1 VFLFKKIMEVLKKCC
16 RLLSVDT
23 DSFSSMTQRMAD
35 TRLFVEK
42 KHSHRLR
49 DRGTGKNFVSGV
61 VAYPR
66 KSHDS
71 PHVRSIRKVFFLCVL
86 LCTTPILAEPSHEA
100 LQTSLGT
107 SRPTS
112 NFPFRHVETR
122 PIQSPQALLFV
133 SFSIPKEHFMRLL
146 QQAKALHVP
155 LVLNGV
161 LNHNL
166 NQTLAKI
173 FEFNQKIKANLLI
186 DPRLFKTFHI
196 TRVPTLVV
204 LTSSS
209 TFQSIQK
216 NPPEFDVIRGDMS
229 LRSML
234 KAIAVHGDVGKATA
248 QRLLEEETR

>member
-1 VFLFKKIMEVLKKCC
+1 V
-16 RLLSVDT
+16 
-23 DSFSSMTQRMAD
+23 
-35 TRLFVEK
+35 
-42 KHSHRLR
+42 
-49 DRGTGKNFVSGV
+49 
-61 VAYPR
+61 
-66 KSHDS
+66 
-71 PHVRSIRKVFFLCVL
+71 
-86 LCTTPILAEPSHEA
+86 TPLLAEPSHGSIQEGLTVKVA
-100 LQTSLGT
+100 SPGMDDATSMA
-107 SRPTS
+107 
-112 NFPFRHVETR
+112 R